1 MAEAIMLRGGGK
13 VDNSRLTA
21 TPDKVRSG
29 KRFYGSGT
37 DQIQTGNIQEIA
49 ASTKTLGLNE
59 KITINEGIHDGNGK
73 ITQSIPTDPGKTVY
87 PTNAEQTVNVSG
99 KYMLGDIYV
108 APLTGLTPENIK
120 KGVTI
125 LGVTGTYEG
134 YN

>member
-1 MAEAIMLRGGGK
+1 MAEAVILRGGGQ
-13 VDNSRLTA
+13 VDDSKLTA
-21 TPDKVRSG
+21 TPNKVRSG
-29 KRFYGSGT
+29 KTFYGYGT
-37 DQIQTGNIQEIA
+37 DKIQTGNIQEIA

-59 KITINEGIHDGNGK
+59 TITINEGIHDGNGK

-87 PTNAEQTVNVSG
+87 PTNVEQTVNVSG
-99 KYMLGDIYV
+99 KYMAGDIYV

>member
-1 MAEAIMLRGGGK
+1 MAEAIMLRGGGQ

-21 TPDKVRSG
+21 TPAKVRSG
-29 KRFYGSGT
+29 KKFYGSGT

-49 ASTKTLGLNE
+49 ASTKTLGINE
-59 KITINEGIHDGNGK
+59 TITINEGIHDGYGK

-99 KYMLGDIYV
+99 KYMAGDIYV